1 MLPSA
6 TVDYAALHMGEHMDS
21 VSPLARVGRAVLD
34 MGLRAAVQYVADF
47 RTTPDELGADRRRRM
62 DIVNQCAAD
71 LQPLTDQCRE
81 HMPEHICRMKRAH
94 AFTWPCSPAV

>member
-1 MLPSA
+1 M
-6 TVDYAALHMGEHMDS
+6 DDAALHMGEHMDS

-34 MGLRAAVQYVADF
+34 RGLRAAVQYVAGF

-81 HMPEHICRMKRAH
+81 HMPEHICRMK
-94 AFTWPCSPAV
+94 SPRTHSLCCCKRENNCPMF